1 MRKTINNFW
10 KVCGKK
16 GKKNFRMKKSC
27 TVEKNHFSSFLLFF
41 PPSFFHMYKILY
53 VWLQLGIRNKESN
66 LEFLESPSFMFSFFI
81 YHLFCFRYFS
91 NWAKSLFSWCF
102 CRTILLLVFFSEI
115 IPNFQ
120 KKSNF
125 ALTDFRITEKIGPGG
140 FSSFHENRLIYCWFY
155 NSGHPC
161 FLRIMGIHV

>member
-1 MRKTINNFW
+1 
-10 KVCGKK
+10 
-16 GKKNFRMKKSC
+16 MKKSC

-91 NWAKSLFSWCF
+91 N
-102 CRTILLLVFFSEI
+102 
-115 IPNFQ
+115 
-120 KKSNF
+120 
-125 ALTDFRITEKIGPGG
+125 
-140 FSSFHENRLIYCWFY
+140 
-155 NSGHPC
+155 
-161 FLRIMGIHV
+161 